1 MSKISPAETPFN
13 THLNNHRSYV
23 SDPNVIPTCQHF
35 AQSNHDFNTHAKFT
49 LIETIKNGNKTTEV
63 IQDILRKLKNFSI
76 NRLENLPPHGL
87 NQVLNP

>member
-1 MSKISPAETPFN
+1 MYQTLMLYQLVN
-13 THLNNHRSYV
+13 TLPRV
-23 SDPNVIPTCQHF
+23 TMIK
-35 AQSNHDFNTHAKFT
+35 NTHAKFT